1 MSKQTHI
8 LQTQNLNVGYADNA
22 TVLLENINICASL
35 GEFISLIGKNG
46 IGKSTLLKTLI
57 GLQNPISGDVFI
69 GNENLKS
76 ISIENLAKKISFVST
91 ENIRI
96 PNLKVSDF
104 IALGR
109 APYTN
114 WYGVLNNVDH
124 KIIFEAID
132 LVNIK
137 NIKNKN
143 IDKLSDGERQRA
155 LIARALAQDTDIIFL
170 DEPTA
175 FLDLQNKY
183 EIFHLL
189 NKLSKEKQKTIIFS
203 THDLNLALNESDK
216 IWLLADKQIIEG
228 MPEEIV
234 LNNSINKL
242 FDNSQLLFEK
252 TSGEFVK
259 KQSNEKNISLIGSGV
274 EFIWT
279 KRALIRNNFN
289 IVENAEISISI
300 KTVNSTIWELKQNGN
315 VLKFDSLSGLIEG
328 LK

>member
-1 MSKQTHI
+1 MSKQTQI

-22 TVLLENINICASL
+22 TILLENINICASL

-57 GLQNPISGDVFI
+57 GLQNPISGNIFI
-69 GNENLKS
+69 ENENLKS
-76 ISIENLAKKISFVST
+76 ISIENLAQKISFVST

-96 PNLKVSDF
+96 PNLKVIDF

-114 WYGVLNNVDH
+114 WYGNLNKTDH
-124 KIIFEAID
+124 KIISESID
-132 LVNIK
+132 LVNIE

-216 IWLLADKQIIEG
+216 IWLIADKQIIEG

-234 LNNSINKL
+234 LNNTINKL

-259 KQSNEKNISLIGSGV
+259 KQNNEKKISLIGSGV

-289 IVENAEISISI
+289 IVENAKISVSI
-300 KTVNSTIWELKQNGN
+300 KTENSTIWELNNEGKI
-315 VLKFDSLSGLIEG
+315 LKFNTLKDLIIE
-328 LK
+328 LN

>member
-1 MSKQTHI
+1 MSNKTQI
-8 LQTQNLNVGYADNA
+8 LQTQNLNVGYTDNA
-22 TVLLENINICASL
+22 TILLENINICASL

-76 ISIENLAKKISFVST
+76 ISIENSAKKISFVST

-96 PNLKVSDF
+96 PNLKVIDF

-124 KIIFEAID
+124 KIISEAID
-132 LVNIK
+132 LVNIE

-203 THDLNLALNESDK
+203 THDLNIALNESDK
-216 IWLLADKQIIEG
+216 IWLISDKQIIEG

-259 KQSNEKNISLIGSGV
+259 KQSNEKNISLFGSGV

-289 IVENAEISISI
+289 IVENAQISITI
-300 KTVNSTIWELKQNGN
+300 KTENSTIWELKQNGN
-315 VLKFDSLSGLIEG
+315 ILKFNSLSGLIEG